1 MAHCHNLSV
10 IGPRQHPQTIRQI
23 LFLHCQGMVSC
34 HTDRR
39 IDPGKYTAS
48 IMFNQRL
55 LSMEQCLGIGNGSS
69 QCLTDALM
77 PQTDAK
83 DRFFPVNSLT
93 TSMQM
98 PASFGFFGPGE
109 STIRSGSIALIS
121 SMVILSFRTTLIS
134 ELKIPIY

>member
-83 DRFFPVNSLT
+83 DRFF
-93 TSMQM
+93 
-98 PASFGFFGPGE
+98 FCKFFDN
-109 STIRSGSIALIS
+109 IHADACFLR
-121 SMVILSFRTTLIS
+121 ILWSR
-134 ELKIPIY
+134 